1 MAASVVHGDTEGAES
16 AGRTLW
22 EWLSSM
28 HLEPAGRGAE
38 INRYIGY
45 WKPYATSHAELD
57 ADTAVQD
64 EVRFAAR
71 TLLDAV
77 KARRAGKSAAP
88 REVSAPREK

>member
-1 MAASVVHGDTEGAES
+1 
-16 AGRTLW
+16 
-22 EWLSSM
+22 M
-28 HLEPAGRGAE
+28 HLEPAGRSAE
-38 INRYIGY
+38 LDRYIGY

-57 ADTAVQD
+57 ADTAIQD

-77 KARRAGKSAAP
+77 KERRAGKSAPP